1 MLQKSNQE
9 SKTAKIRG
17 TISKEDI
24 FMPNLRKIMTVLE
37 QKMAR
42 NSEQIDKQTMI
53 IKSKLRA
60 KAEKQHILRYLK
72 EKKKLEKQ
80 NQEFLDKLHNMESIV
95 DTYRNT
101 QDNLQMIDVLEVR

>member
-1 MLQKSNQE
+1 
-9 SKTAKIRG
+9 
-17 TISKEDI
+17 
-24 FMPNLRKIMTVLE
+24 MPNLRKILSVLE

-42 NSEQIDKQTMI
+42 NSELIDKQTMI

-60 KAEKQHILRYLK
+60 KAEKQYILRYLK

-80 NQEFLDKLHNMESIV
+80 NHEFLDKIHNIESIV

-101 QDNLQMIDVLEVR
+101 QDNLQMIDVLEVKIFEIIFLFNFYFRAQTKA